1 MTEQTESTT
10 STTNNEAANVEKIY
24 DGVTA
29 YPVNIDFRKRRPLL
43 DAEGKY
49 ITEGITD
56 KDDTLEVTISGN
68 KTIVKAERIPAF
80 IANLPIIDGKFI
92 VNTISSLW
100 SDSQSEELE
109 ESARKDAEIQL
120 AKFLEYFA
128 EYHNSAIT
136 VLANKQLNDKLKS
149 NILHKFNQADITLS
163 ELYIWEL
170 VNKEPVD
177 RKQFSDELIAAA
189 KADFISVIPQFATN
203 KHGTKVSNEGAANV
217 AAVIFDKKNFEK
229 FKTNKDGL
237 ATFQQ
242 YAGVW
247 FINTSQDNQ
256 DTFTDYFNWL
266 NSRIDTWLSIDNT
279 AILAKFE

>member
-1 MTEQTESTT
+1 MTEQTEQ
-10 STTNNEAANVEKIY
+10 TNNTTTAIEKIY

-29 YPVNIDFRKRRPLL
+29 YPVNIDFRRRRPLL
-43 DAEGKY
+43 DNEGKFIAEG
-49 ITEGITD
+49 ISD
-56 KDDTLEVTISGN
+56 KDDTLEVIIDGK
-68 KTIVKAERIPAF
+68 KTVVKAERIPSF
-80 IANLPIIDGKFI
+80 VANLPIIDGKFI

-109 ESARKDAEIQL
+109 EGARKDAETQL

-149 NILHKFNQADITLS
+149 NILHKFTQADITLS

-189 KADFISVIPQFATN
+189 KADFVAVIPQFATN

-217 AAVIFDKKNFEK
+217 AAIIFDKKNLEK

-247 FINTSQDNQ
+247 FANTSQDNQ
-256 DTFTDYFNWL
+256 EAFTDYFNWL
-266 NSRIDTWLSIDNT
+266 NSRIDTWLNIDNT
-279 AILAKFE
+279 TILATFE